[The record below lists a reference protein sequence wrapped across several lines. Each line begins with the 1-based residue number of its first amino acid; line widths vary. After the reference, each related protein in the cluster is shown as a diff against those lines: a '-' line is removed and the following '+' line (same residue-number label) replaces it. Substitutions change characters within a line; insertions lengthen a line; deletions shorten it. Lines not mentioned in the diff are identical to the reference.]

1 MERARQRERERER
14 ERDRERE
21 RERAHDTPIQHI
33 SSINRHTGSLA
44 AWAAQSRFQL
54 NTPPT
59 RETRGPVE
67 IVCMRIACPELDVL
81 PSLLYHKDNT
91 GPGTLKVQHLGN
103 VGEMDASNSII
114 SKSIALCIIH
124 YALSV
129 YSIVP
134 WKCRRDGCSE
144 QHYVQRANVQAS
156 AACR

>member
-1 MERARQRERERER
+1 
-14 ERDRERE
+14 
-21 RERAHDTPIQHI
+21 
-33 SSINRHTGSLA
+33 
-44 AWAAQSRFQL
+44 
-54 NTPPT
+54 
-59 RETRGPVE
+59 
-67 IVCMRIACPELDVL
+67 MRIACPELDVL

-114 SKSIALCIIH
+114 SKSIALCFIH
-124 YALSV
+124 YVLPV